1 MFVDTVIEDKVLH
14 KPVFLL
20 YLSLTVLAIFFAF
33 NFTNTIFGEFLSP
46 VIGNPEESGFFGRLT
61 VSFVLTI
68 LFVGNLLLISFAR
81 LKIQI
86 LIVWVELFFLFL
98 AFAYSFGL
106 EIAYIFENDFICSTE
121 SARKKLCTPS
131 KIGLMVSKGLFTTIY
146 ISAVSIAIAT
156 VIAIFGAI
164 AKLSNNGFAY
174 AIASFYTSLF
184 RGLPLLLQIYLI
196 YMGLPQLGFMIDAI
210 PSGIAALS
218 LCYGAYMTEIF
229 RAGIQSIPKG
239 QWEASRA
246 LGFKF
251 RLILQKIILPQSI
264 PIIVPPTGNQFIAM
278 LKDSSLVSVLG
289 IWEIMFLAKKLGA
302 KDFNH
307 LEMLLTAAMI
317 YWGLTIVLEMIQA
330 RIERKYQQKT

>member
-1 MFVDTVIEDKVLH
+1 MFVDTVVEDKALH
-14 KPVFLL
+14 KPDFLTG
-20 YLSLTVLAIFFAF
+20 LSITVLAIFFAF

-46 VIGNPEESGFFGRLT
+46 VIGNPEESGFFGRLA

-86 LIVWVELFFLFL
+86 LIVWLELFLLFL
-98 AFAYSFGL
+98 AFAYSFDL
-106 EIAYIFENDFICSTE
+106 EIAYIFSGQ
-121 SARKKLCTPS
+121 PS
-131 KIGLMVSKGLFTTIY
+131 KLGLMISKGLFTTIY
-146 ISAVSIAIAT
+146 ISAVSIVIAT
-156 VIAIFGAI
+156 VIAIVGAI

-246 LGFKF
+246 LGFPF
-251 RLILQKIILPQSI
+251 RLILRKIILPQSI
-264 PIIVPPTGNQFIAM
+264 PLIIPPPGSQFIAM

-317 YWGLTIVLEMIQA
+317 YWVLTIILEMIQA
-330 RIERKYQQKT
+330 RIERRYQQKT

>member
-1 MFVDTVIEDKVLH
+1 MFVDTVIEDKALH
-14 KPVFLL
+14 KPAFLTG
-20 YLSLTVLAIFFAF
+20 LSITVLAIFFAF

-46 VIGNPEESGFFGRLT
+46 VIGNPEESGFFGRLA

-86 LIVWVELFFLFL
+86 LIVWLELFLLFL
-98 AFAYSFGL
+98 AFAYSFDL
-106 EIAYIFENDFICSTE
+106 EIAYIFSGQ
-121 SARKKLCTPS
+121 PS
-131 KIGLMVSKGLFTTIY
+131 KLGLMISKGLFTTIY
-146 ISAVSIAIAT
+146 ISAVSIVIAT
-156 VIAIFGAI
+156 VIAIVGAI

-246 LGFKF
+246 LGFPF
-251 RLILQKIILPQSI
+251 RLILRKIILPQSI
-264 PIIVPPTGNQFIAM
+264 PLIIPPTGNQFIAM

-317 YWGLTIVLEMIQA
+317 YWVLTIILEMIQA
-330 RIERKYQQKT
+330 RIERRYQQKT